1 MSRSRSQ
8 AMLEVIGC
16 PNSMTS
22 YPLSISSTHLSS
34 SCNTVAAG
42 VVALGL
48 EVGDATRRALAEA
61 ENIQRFA
68 GYPIGQRVDSMP
80 SLGLA

>member
-1 MSRSRSQ
+1 
-8 AMLEVIGC
+8 MLEVIGC
-16 PNSMTS
+16 ANSMTS
-22 YPLSISSTHLSS
+22 YPLSIRSTHLSS
-34 SCNTVAAG
+34 SCNTVAVGA
-42 VVALGL
+42 VALGL
-48 EVGDATRRALAEA
+48 RVADATRRALAEA